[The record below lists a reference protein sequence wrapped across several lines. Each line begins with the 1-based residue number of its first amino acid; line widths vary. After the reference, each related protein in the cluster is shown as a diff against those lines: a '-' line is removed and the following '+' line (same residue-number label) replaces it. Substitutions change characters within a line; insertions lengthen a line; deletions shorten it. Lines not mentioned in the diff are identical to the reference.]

1 MLQEITRLPTNA
13 FGVDLMSPGSTV
25 ILRNAKIDM
34 FKGSMR
40 LAVDKWG
47 RIEVTEPA
55 TFVVKEDN
63 NLSLVEY
70 ELVNAMGV
78 KLYSSMG
85 LCYLSFVL
93 FFFPSMKNI
102 KLNLNTDKVK
112 NFFPAVTKIGGTLGP
127 RSRSVE
133 VISDCLK
140 AGMSVARFDFSWYDA
155 AYHQET
161 LENLKTAI
169 KSTKKLCVAL
179 VLSELCKPTL
189 TR

>member
-1 MLQEITRLPTNA
+1 
-13 FGVDLMSPGSTV
+13 
-25 ILRNAKIDM
+25 M
-34 FKGSMR
+34 F
-40 LAVDKWG
+40 L
-47 RIEVTEPA
+47 
-55 TFVVKEDN
+55 
-63 NLSLVEY
+63 
-70 ELVNAMGV
+70 
-78 KLYSSMG
+78 
-85 LCYLSFVL
+85 LSFFACIIFV
-93 FFFPSMKNI
+93 FASMIWISVSNI
-102 KLNLNTDKVK
+102 WCDWLQ
-112 NFFPAVTKIGGTLGP
+112 NFFPAVTKIWGTLDP

>member
-1 MLQEITRLPTNA
+1 MLQEITGLPTNA

-40 LAVDKWG
+40 LAVDKWS

-70 ELVNAMGV
+70 ELVNA
-78 KLYSSMG
+78 
-85 LCYLSFVL
+85 
-93 FFFPSMKNI
+93 
-102 KLNLNTDKVK
+102 

-140 AGMSVARFDFSWYDA
+140 AEMFELMALDPSRVAGLDEGTSGSREGEDDLEVDNSSEEDTKEEDPEEDA
-155 AYHQET
+155 IGGDET
-161 LENLKTAI
+161 K
-169 KSTKKLCVAL
+169 
-179 VLSELCKPTL
+179 
-189 TR
+189 